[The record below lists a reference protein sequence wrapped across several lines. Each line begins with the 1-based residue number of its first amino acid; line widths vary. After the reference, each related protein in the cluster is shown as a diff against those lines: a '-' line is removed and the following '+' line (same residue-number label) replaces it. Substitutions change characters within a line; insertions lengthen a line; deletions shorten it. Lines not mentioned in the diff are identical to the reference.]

1 MALATLRYDL
11 RQPDFAKQMLA
22 ERYATCLDQCAFAEG
37 RGVGMVVVSEHHD
50 VDDGYLPSPLILAG
64 AIAARTRTMSI
75 NIGAL
80 LVPLHDPL
88 RLAED
93 LAVLDLLSQGRVS
106 AVAGLGY
113 REEEFA
119 MFGIDRS
126 RRGKILDEAL
136 DVLLLAW
143 TGEPFEYRGRTV
155 RVTPKPLT
163 QPHPTLLVGGSTEVA
178 ARRAARHHL
187 PFMPAVGDVALKE
200 VYRAACDEAGF
211 AGGYVVL
218 PSGPGFVHVT
228 DDPERAWAQIGPFAL
243 HEAQSY
249 AAWQRDGQRSNV
261 TTHAT
266 TVQELEESGI
276 YWVVTPDECV
286 ERAAAMRPSAALTL
300 HPLMGGMDPQLGWES
315 LELFVDKVLPR
326 LRTA

>member
-1 MALATLRYDL
+1 MALVTLRYDL
-11 RQPDFAKQMLA
+11 RQPDFAQPMLA
-22 ERYATCLDQCAFAEG
+22 ERYAACLEQCAFAEE
-37 RGVGMVVVSEHHD
+37 RGVGMVVVSEHHG

-64 AIAARTRTMSI
+64 AIAARTRKMAISI
-75 NIGAL
+75 SAL
-80 LVPLHDPL
+80 LVTLHEPL

-93 LAVLDLLSQGRVS
+93 LSVLDLLSQGRVS

-126 RRGKILDEAL
+126 KRGKILDEAIG
-136 DVLLLAW
+136 VLLQAW
-143 TGEPFEYRGRTV
+143 TGEPFEYRGQTV
-155 RVTPKPLT
+155 KVTPKPFT
-163 QPHPTLLVGGSTEVA
+163 QPHPPLLVGGSSEAA
-178 ARRAARHHL
+178 ARRAARFRL
-187 PFMPAVGDVALKE
+187 PFMAAVGDPALKAI
-200 VYRAACDEAGF
+200 YRAACDEVGYD
-211 AGGYVVL
+211 GGLALL

-228 DDPERAWAQIGPFAL
+228 DDPERAWAQLAPFAL

-249 AAWQRDGQRSNV
+249 AGWQRDGQRSNV

-266 TVQELEESGI
+266 TVEELQESGI

-286 ERAAAMRPSAALTL
+286 ERVAALRSSAALTL
-300 HPLMGGMDPQLGWES
+300 HPLMGGMDPRLGWES

-326 LRTA
+326 LRAS

>member
-1 MALATLRYDL
+1 MTLATLRYDL
-11 RQPDFAKQMLA
+11 RQPDFAKPMLA
-22 ERYATCLDQCAFAEG
+22 ERYAACLDQCAFAEE
-37 RGVGMVVVSEHHD
+37 RGIGMAVVSEHHD

-64 AIAARTRTMSI
+64 AIAARTRKMTISI
-75 NIGAL
+75 SAL

-126 RRGKILDEAL
+126 RRGKILDESL
-136 DVLLLAW
+136 DVMLRAW
-143 TGEPFEYRGRTV
+143 TGESFAYRGRTV
-155 RVTPKPLT
+155 RVTPKPFT
-163 QPHPTLLVGGSTEVA
+163 QPHPMLLVGGSTEIA

-187 PFMPAVGDVALKE
+187 PFMPAVGDPELKAM
-200 VYRAACDEAGF
+200 YRSACEEEGYSEGF
-211 AGGYVVL
+211 VVL

-249 AAWQRDGQRSNV
+249 AGWQRDGQRSNV

-266 TVQELEESGI
+266 TVQELEQSGI

-286 ERAAAMRPSAALTL
+286 ERAAALRPSAALTL
-300 HPLMGGMDPQLGWES
+300 HPLMGGMDPRLGWES

-326 LRTA
+326 LRAS